1 MQGLPFLS
9 FPTLLYLSRNA
20 IRLTDV
26 YFIDSQQSTRSQ
38 ILDAMS
44 FPKGLISL
52 CTSQCFPT
60 PVVPGVQFLSI
71 NSSLVTN
78 FSGSAPSSQTFNHPT
93 INFTDITICNIT
105 IEYTHPSFNDL
116 ITVMAWLPIGSWN
129 GRFQAVGGASASAG
143 LNSISHYEMYAAVGQ
158 GYATIST
165 NAGQVNNTRDLSG
178 WALDEN
184 GWPNIN
190 ILRNLASFS
199 LGDEAVIGKSL
210 INSFYGQEP
219 LYSYFSG
226 CSQGG
231 RQGLMLAQR
240 YPDMYDGIVASAP
253 DINWGR
259 LIPSRVWPQVV
270 MNNLKEYP
278 EGCELDYLGEAA
290 IAACDELD
298 GVKDGIISAM
308 DKCDFDPFSHVGQR
322 FNCSSTGNFR
332 TLSGAA
338 AKVANATWTGPRDD
352 DGNFI
357 WYGLNYGADI
367 SGDITGRDANAVTKC
382 LANGTCVGEPLALGA
397 QWLQYFAS
405 ENDPSFDFAA
415 MTIPEFVKL
424 VNVSATKYG
433 PIIGTDDPDLSAFKK
448 AGGKIMGYHGLVSDY
463 CSTMI

>member
-1 MQGLPFLS
+1 
-9 FPTLLYLSRNA
+9 
-20 IRLTDV
+20 
-26 YFIDSQQSTRSQ
+26 
-38 ILDAMS
+38 
-44 FPKGLISL
+44 
-52 CTSQCFPT
+52 
-60 PVVPGVQFLSI
+60 
-71 NSSLVTN
+71 
-78 FSGSAPSSQTFNHPT
+78 
-93 INFTDITICNIT
+93 
-105 IEYTHPSFNDL
+105 
-116 ITVMAWLPIGSWN
+116 MAWLPTGSWN

-143 LNSISHYEMYAAVGQ
+143 LNSISHNEMYAAVGQ

-165 NAGQVNNTRDLSG
+165 NAGQVNNTRDMSG

-184 GWPNIN
+184 GSPNIN
-190 ILRNLASFS
+190 ILRNLASIS

-231 RQGLMLAQR
+231 RQGLLLAQR

-253 DINWGR
+253 DINWGQ

-298 GVKDGIISAM
+298 GVQDGIISAM
-308 DKCDFDPFSHVGQR
+308 DECDFDPFSHVGQK
-322 FNCSSTGNFR
+322 FNCSTTGNTR

-338 AKVANATWTGPRDD
+338 AKVANATWTGPRDE
-352 DGNFI
+352 DGKFI

-397 QWLQYFAS
+397 QWLQYFAC

-415 MTIPEFVKL
+415 MTIAEFVKL
-424 VNVSATKYG
+424 VDVSVTEYG

-448 AGGKIMGYHGLVSDY
+448 AGGKIMGYHGLVGDH